1 MAQEVT
7 ARAAEAAVEL
17 AKAQV
22 PPQGGASDPRRK
34 IPGRFRPEKP
44 DWKAIV
50 QRPRAL
56 FRRKV
61 TFRDV

>member
-22 PPQGGASDPRRK
+22 PPQGSASDPRRK
-34 IPGRFRPEKP
+34 IPGRFRL
-44 DWKAIV
+44 AIV